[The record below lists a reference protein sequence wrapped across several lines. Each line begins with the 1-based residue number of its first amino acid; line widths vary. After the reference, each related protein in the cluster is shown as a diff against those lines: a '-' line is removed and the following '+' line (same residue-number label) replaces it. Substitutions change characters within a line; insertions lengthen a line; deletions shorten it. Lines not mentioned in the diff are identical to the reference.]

1 MANKMTIAEQ
11 YDAIIAKAKAK
22 DALSAEEIA
31 FLEDRKA
38 KHLAKNANKK
48 MTKAQVENEEIKKN
62 ILESM
67 NENQFY
73 TATEIQKLVG
83 LESFNK
89 ASALVT
95 QLKDAGLVIRSTNKS
110 RAYFTKA

>member
-1 MANKMTIAEQ
+1 MEKMTIAKQ
-11 YDAIIAKAKAK
+11 YDNIIAKVQGV
-22 DALSAEEIA
+22 LTAEEIA

-38 KHLAKNANKK
+38 KHIAKNANKK
-48 MTKAQVENEEIKKN
+48 MTKVQVENEEIKAN
-62 ILESM
+62 ILNAMEVSKA
-67 NENQFY
+67 Y

-95 QLKDAGLVIRSTNKS
+95 QLKDAGLVIRSTNKG

>member
-1 MANKMTIAEQ
+1 MEKMTIAKQ
-11 YDAIIAKAKAK
+11 YDNIIAKVQGV
-22 DALSAEEIA
+22 LTAEEIA

-38 KHLAKNANKK
+38 KHIAKNGSKK
-48 MTKAQVENEEIKKN
+48 MTKVQVENEEIKAK
-62 ILESM
+62 ILDAMEVGKT
-67 NENQFY
+67 Y

-95 QLKDAGLVIRSTNKS
+95 QLKESGLVIRSTEKG